1 MPEDLSRQP
10 LPADTVGLLEGLVS
24 TRAIRR
30 YTDEDIPEAD
40 LRAMLFAATR
50 APSGSNRQPTR
61 YIVLRHGPKAQVA
74 RRLLGESA
82 RRVWLGKRERD
93 RYDQGSGSRSDS
105 PKTRMAD
112 TMTHYVEHYESVP
125 VVILVCHL
133 RYRQP
138 VPSEGGNVYP
148 ACQNLLLAARALGYG
163 GVITGFHG
171 FVGTELHEL
180 LGIPEQAFI
189 AATITLGRPVG
200 HHGPVRRAPLADV
213 VYEDEWGASTSWAV
227 DPPGSRHTSAGPPGT
242 WDKTSTA

>member
-1 MPEDLSRQP
+1 MPEDLSEQP
-10 LPADTVGLLEGLVS
+10 LPVDTVGLLEGLIS

-30 YTDEDIPEAD
+30 YTDEDIPEPD

-93 RYDQGSGSRSDS
+93 QYDKRSGSRQGS
-105 PKTRMAD
+105 PKTRMAN
-112 TMTHYVEHYESVP
+112 TMTYYVEHYESVP
-125 VVILVCHL
+125 VLILVCHL

-163 GVITGFHG
+163 GVMTGFHG
-171 FVGTELHEL
+171 LAQAELHEV

-189 AATITLGRPVG
+189 AATITVGRPVG

-213 VYEDEWGASTSWAV
+213 VYEDEWGAFTSWAV
-227 DPPGSRHTSAGPPGT
+227 DPPGARHTSAGPPGT
-242 WDKTSTA
+242 WSNSATA